1 MVLAILRGLFLVL
14 AAAVTALY
22 ALTFQVE
29 GRVDLGVVVAL
40 SVVALGLA
48 TAVIA
53 GDVLSPRKKLSA
65 LSGVLLGLAG
75 GLVVAFALGK
85 VVDYVGLIMP
95 RPANVD
101 PKAIDSLLEGVK
113 VFIGLITCYLGISLV
128 LQTKDDFRFV
138 LPYVEFAKQVRGTRP
153 TLLDT
158 NVIIDGRVLEV
169 LQTRVMQGSLIV
181 PRFVLAELQSLAD
194 STDKVRRA
202 RGRRGLDILQ
212 KLQAN
217 GVVEVVIDETEVEG
231 ATVDQ
236 KLVALA
242 QQLQARVMTHDVN
255 LAKIADVRGV
265 EVININ
271 DLARA
276 MRPVA
281 LPGEELRVKVVKPGE
296 SYGQGVGYLED
307 GTMVVVEDGRQHMGQ
322 ELDITVTSTLQ
333 TSAGRM
339 IFGRRV
345 GTGGETATSGAATAN
360 RASGSGERGG
370 AGGRQ
375 CTSS

>member
-1 MVLAILRGLFLVL
+1 MVLAILRGVFIVL

-29 GRVDLGVVVAL
+29 GRVDLGVVIAL
-40 SVVALGLA
+40 SVIALGLA

-53 GDVLSPRKKLSA
+53 ADVFSPRKQLSA
-65 LSGVLLGLAG
+65 LSGVLLGLIS

-85 VVDYVGLIMP
+85 VVDFVGLIMP
-95 RPANVD
+95 RPTSVD
-101 PKAIDSLLEGVK
+101 SRAIDTLLEGVK
-113 VFIGLITCYLGISLV
+113 VFIGLVTCYLGISLV

-153 TLLDT
+153 TVLDT
-158 NVIIDGRVLEV
+158 NVIIDGRILEV
-169 LQTRVMQGSLIV
+169 LQTRLMQGSLIV
-181 PRFVLAELQSLAD
+181 PRFVLNELQVLAD
-194 STDKVRRA
+194 SSDKVRRA

-217 GVVEVVIDETEVEG
+217 GVVEVVIDESEAEG
-231 ATVDQ
+231 TTVDQ

-242 QQLQARVMTHDVN
+242 QQLQARVMTNDVN

-281 LPGEELRVKVVKPGE
+281 LPGEALRVKVVKAGE
-296 SYGQGVGYLED
+296 SYGQGVGYLDD
-307 GTMVVVEDGRQHMGQ
+307 GTMVVVEDARQHLGQ

-339 IFGRRV
+339 IFGRRSP
-345 GTGGETATSGAATAN
+345 GAGESPAGNSAPRPPAGAH
-360 RASGSGERGG
+360 GERV
-370 AGGRQ
+370 ADDGR
-375 CTSS
+375 TAP

>member
-29 GRVDLGVVVAL
+29 GRVDLAVVVAL
-40 SVVALGLA
+40 SVVALILA
-48 TAVIA
+48 AVVIA

-65 LSGVLLGLAG
+65 LSGVLLGLVG

-95 RPANVD
+95 RPAKVD
-101 PKAIDSLLEGVK
+101 SKAIDSLLEGVK
-113 VFIGLITCYLGISLV
+113 VFIGLVTCYLGISLV

-138 LPYVEFAKQVRGTRP
+138 LPYVEFAKQIRGTRP
-153 TLLDT
+153 TILDT

-169 LQTRVMQGSLIV
+169 AQTRVMQGSLIV
-181 PRFVLAELQSLAD
+181 PRFVLAELQVLAD

-217 GVVEVVIDETEVEG
+217 GIVEVVIDESEAEG
-231 ATVDQ
+231 TTVDQ

-307 GTMVVVEDGRQHMGQ
+307 GTMVVVEDGRQHLGQ
-322 ELDITVTSTLQ
+322 ELEITVTSTLQ

-339 IFGRRV
+339 IFGRR
-345 GTGGETATSGAATAN
+345 
-360 RASGSGERGG
+360 SGSGGG
-370 AGGRQ
+370 DVATGSAAGQSRPAGP
-375 CTSS
+375 